1 MFDFVR
7 PALWAGGLAL
17 IILLLCS
24 AYVVLANAGSRNL
37 GLGLGALFGACIIF
51 AVQLWFELQSTQTIT
66 DFPAQF
72 VVDFKDKS
80 IRKHPVVLSEG
91 VGAFVNQEANAL
103 MAGANPSFNSD
114 QAHAITRDLAII
126 YLVTYLI
133 HRQFDWQLDTASYKV
148 TQGTMTTF
156 VGASGPGE
164 CAKVEH
170 TYILD
175 KLRKA
180 GNVFASPPHA
190 LWFLPLCLPPSTT
203 FDLSSRSVTLTSPVC
218 EIFFSFQGEFLE
230 KQSSLPDF
238 GAQQVLLPDGSPR
251 YESVTHGIRATVTYF
266 ALRAQDRK
274 IKAYQAWAARVVE
287 GVKAL
292 FELCRLN
299 IQATLLATSA
309 V

>member
-37 GLGLGALFGACIIF
+37 GLGLGALLA
-51 AVQLWFELQSTQTIT
+51 
-66 DFPAQF
+66 PASYLPCSSGSSSSQP
-72 VVDFKDKS
+72 KRS
-80 IRKHPVVLSEG
+80 
-91 VGAFVNQEANAL
+91 QEANAL

-292 FELCRLN
+292 FE
-299 IQATLLATSA
+299 
-309 V
+309 